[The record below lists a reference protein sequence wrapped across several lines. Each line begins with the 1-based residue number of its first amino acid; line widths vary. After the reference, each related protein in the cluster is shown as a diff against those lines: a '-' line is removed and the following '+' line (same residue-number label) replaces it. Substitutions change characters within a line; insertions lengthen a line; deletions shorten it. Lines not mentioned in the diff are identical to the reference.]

1 MGDKSPGDFVLGGGG
16 FHVGIAWGE
25 LSQGEVS
32 LNRNHPSHKYDRSP

>member
-1 MGDKSPGDFVLGGGG
+1 MGDKSPGDFVLGGGISCG
-16 FHVGIAWGE
+16 NCLGE